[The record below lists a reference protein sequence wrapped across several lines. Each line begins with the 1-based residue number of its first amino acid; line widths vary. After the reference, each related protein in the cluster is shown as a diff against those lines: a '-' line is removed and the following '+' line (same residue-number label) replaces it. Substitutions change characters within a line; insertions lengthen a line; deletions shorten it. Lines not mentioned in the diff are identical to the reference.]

1 MALFENFIEK
11 AFHEEGNFILQ
22 NKEGGTS
29 FTLFI
34 PVKFKMA
41 TFILGSISYGKEKF
55 YIDLGRGSFRDFQLA
70 AVKYKDQIAIYSD
83 SLVGAKSPYGT
94 YLNHRIV
101 SWEELCRQITLQVK
115 TDFFDRM
122 ILNLE
127 PTPLDE
133 SIEITCRMQAR
144 KFLIEGR
151 EAMLRYLPEDILM
164 TESDVSCYLSD
175 ALDVEK
181 HCEKVFEEYKEH
193 LSYQKTFWKRY
204 NELISEEKERVVSE
218 WELRLANDLKSING
232 KKVNVTFYLNDKTAA
247 GKISIEKLL
256 YRLFAKDRI
265 HYYDFPTDKEGE
277 DVFAALGL
285 LLQEDLYCKDIVKI
299 TFARKIIYM
308 R

>member
-1 MALFENFIEK
+1 
-11 AFHEEGNFILQ
+11 
-22 NKEGGTS
+22 
-29 FTLFI
+29 
-34 PVKFKMA
+34 
-41 TFILGSISYGKEKF
+41 
-55 YIDLGRGSFRDFQLA
+55 
-70 AVKYKDQIAIYSD
+70 
-83 SLVGAKSPYGT
+83 
-94 YLNHRIV
+94 
-101 SWEELCRQITLQVK
+101 
-115 TDFFDRM
+115 
-122 ILNLE
+122 
-127 PTPLDE
+127 
-133 SIEITCRMQAR
+133 
-144 KFLIEGR
+144 
-151 EAMLRYLPEDILM
+151 MLRYLPEDILM

-204 NELISEEKERVVSE
+204 NELISEEKENVVSE

-232 KKVNVTFYLNDKTAA
+232 KKVNVTFYYNDKTAT

-265 HYYDFPTDKEGE
+265 HYYDFSTDKEGE

-285 LLQEDLYCKDIVKI
+285 ILHGDLYCKDIVKI

>member
-1 MALFENFIEK
+1 MGLFENFIEK

-29 FTLFI
+29 FTLFV

-41 TFILGSISYGKEKF
+41 TFILGGVSYGKEKF
-55 YIDLGRGSFRDFQLA
+55 YIDLGRKNFRGFKLA
-70 AVKYKDQIAIYSD
+70 AVKYKDQIAIYND
-83 SLVGAKSPYGT
+83 FLVGTQPLYDA

-122 ILNLE
+122 LLNLE
-127 PTPLDE
+127 PAPLDE
-133 SIEITCRMQAR
+133 SIEKTCRMQAR
-144 KFLIEGR
+144 KFLIEGSQ
-151 EAMLRYLPEDILM
+151 AMLRYLPEDILM
-164 TESDVSCYLSD
+164 TESDISCYLSD

-181 HCEKVFEEYKEH
+181 HCEKVFEEYKDH

-204 NELISEEKERVVSE
+204 NKLISEEKEKVVSE

-232 KKVNVTFYLNDKTAA
+232 KKVNVTFHTNDKTAT
-247 GKISIEKLL
+247 GKIPIEKLL

-265 HYYDFPTDKEGE
+265 HYCDFSTGKEGE

-285 LLQEDLYCKDIVKI
+285 KLREALYCKDIVKI